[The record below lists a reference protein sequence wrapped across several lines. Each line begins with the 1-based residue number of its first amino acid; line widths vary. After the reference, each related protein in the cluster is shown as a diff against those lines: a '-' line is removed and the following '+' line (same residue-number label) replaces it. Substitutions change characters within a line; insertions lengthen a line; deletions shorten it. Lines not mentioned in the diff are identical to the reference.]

1 MTRIVGIVNCNKH
14 NKIPNDLIQVL
25 SYLNFNSFLISID
38 QDNYIDTIRNS
49 GIKYWIFTGS
59 ELDPTE
65 KSPVINVSKL
75 KKLDKSFKFL
85 MICYSMQKT
94 LIYLGLK
101 PKKKKLEEMELVIP
115 NDEKEITVSLKN
127 EYYFKTP
134 LSKEIE
140 ELTILSEYQNILMTA
155 EYNENILL
163 TQWHPERTDDG
174 MIFLENWLN

>member
-1 MTRIVGIVNCNKH
+1 MNKIIGIVNCNKD

-25 SYLNFNSFLISID
+25 SHLDFNSFLISIE

-65 KSPVINVSKL
+65 KSPVINLSKL

-85 MICYSMQKT
+85 MICYSMQKI
-94 LIYLGLK
+94 LIQLGLE
-101 PKKKKLEEMELVIP
+101 PSKKKLEKKELVIP
-115 NDEKEITVSLKN
+115 NDKTKITVSLKN

-140 ELTILSEYQNILMTA
+140 ELTVISKYQNILMTA
-155 EYNENILL
+155 KYNGNILL

-174 MIFLENWLN
+174 IKFLNNWLN